1 MKLESYERVCL
12 ALIQN
17 ALAIIAACK
26 SFKMNNPIPTPMKY
40 SGLVGKLLD
49 DSGAEF
55 GDVIEIRKG
64 SEMYSGILM
73 PHHDFSHESI
83 ITLKLSNGY
92 NMGIRVDQTT
102 SVKVVS
108 RRESKDRKKQVL
120 PRDPSKKDV
129 AVISTGGTIAS
140 YVDYRTGAVHPAISA
155 EELVFSVPEL
165 LDLVNVRAKVLY
177 SILSENMKVSHW
189 QGLARAVAE
198 ELNSGA
204 VGAIVPHGTDTM
216 GFTSAALAFM
226 LRNLT
231 GPVVC
236 VGAQRSSDRPS
247 SDAIMNLLSATRLCV
262 DGDLGE
268 VVVLMHGEPSDSF
281 TLAHRGTKV
290 RKMHSSRRDAFKS
303 INSEPIAKIEGPEIT
318 FLSEHSKRSEGP
330 VELKDKI
337 DGRASMLHFYPGFE
351 SDHFDLIADHVK
363 GVVIAGTGLGH
374 VSEEILGSVSRAVK
388 KGVHVYITTQCLY
401 GAVNLNV
408 YSTGRD
414 MVSAGAVPL
423 GDMLP
428 ETAYVKL
435 MWAMGQT
442 DDHEEVRKIML
453 TNIAGEL
460 TTRRFV

>member
-1 MKLESYERVCL
+1 
-12 ALIQN
+12 
-17 ALAIIAACK
+17 
-26 SFKMNNPIPTPMKY
+26 MKY
-40 SGLVGKLLD
+40 AGLVGKLLD
-49 DSGAEF
+49 DAGVEL
-55 GDVIEIRKG
+55 GDVIEVRKG
-64 SEMYSGILM
+64 KGHSSTGILM
-73 PHHDFSHESI
+73 PHHDFSSPFI
-83 ITLKLSNGY
+83 LTMKLSNGY
-92 NMGIRVDQTT
+92 NVGIHVDDDT
-102 SVKVVS
+102 SIKVVS
-108 RRESKDRKKQVL
+108 KRESKGHKKVVL
-120 PRDPSKKDV
+120 PNDPSKKDI

-155 EELVFSVPEL
+155 EELIFSVPEL
-165 LDLVNVRAKVLY
+165 LDLCNVRAKVLY

-204 VGAIVPHGTDTM
+204 VGVIIPHGTDTL

-226 LRNLT
+226 LRNLP

-236 VGAQRSSDRPS
+236 VGSQRSSDRPS
-247 SDAIMNLLSATRLCV
+247 SDAIMNLMAATRICV
-262 DGDLGE
+262 DSDLGE
-268 VVVLMHGEPSDSF
+268 VVVLMHGETSDSY

-303 INSEPIAKIEGPEIT
+303 INQDPIIKVEGSEISVMAEYRR
-318 FLSEHSKRSEGP
+318 RSEGP

-351 SDHFDLIADHVK
+351 AGHFDTIAQNVK

-374 VSEEILGSVSRAVK
+374 VSEEIVGSIKRAVES
-388 KGVHVYITTQCLY
+388 GVHVFVTTQCLF

-414 MVSAGAVPL
+414 MLVAGAIPL

-435 MWAMGQT
+435 MWAMGQS
-442 DDHEEVRKIML
+442 DDPEEVRKLML
-453 TNIAGEL
+453 TNIAGEF
-460 TTRRFV
+460 TPRRQV

>member
-1 MKLESYERVCL
+1 MESYEHVCQESGCEIL
-12 ALIQN
+12 VARPSG
-17 ALAIIAACK
+17 K
-26 SFKMNNPIPTPMKY
+26 SFKTNNPISTSMKY
-40 SGLVGKLLD
+40 SGLVGRLLD
-49 DSGAEF
+49 DANAEL
-55 GDVIEIRKG
+55 GDVIEVRRG
-64 SEMYSGILM
+64 VEGYTGILM
-73 PHHDFSHESI
+73 PHHDFSDQSI
-83 ITLKLSNGY
+83 VTLKLPNGY
-92 NMGIRVDQTT
+92 NMGVRVDA
-102 SVKVVS
+102 SSKFKVVTK
-108 RRESKDRKKQVL
+108 RESKEHKKQVL
-120 PRDPSKKDV
+120 PRDPAKRDI

-177 SILSENMKVSHW
+177 SILSENMKVTHW
-189 QGLARAVAE
+189 QGLARAVAK

-204 VGAIVPHGTDTM
+204 VGVIIPHGTDTM

-231 GPVVC
+231 GPVIC

-247 SDAIMNLLSATRLCV
+247 SDAIMNLLAATRLCV
-262 DGDLGE
+262 ESDLGE
-268 VVVLMHGEPSDSF
+268 VVVLMHGESSDSF
-281 TLAHRGTKV
+281 TIAHRGTKV
-290 RKMHSSRRDAFKS
+290 RKMHSSRRDAFRS
-303 INSEPIAKIEGPEIT
+303 INSDPIARVEGPEIT
-318 FLSEHSKRSEGP
+318 FMSEYARRSKGP
-330 VELKDKI
+330 VEIMDKI

-351 SDHFDLIADHVK
+351 ADHFDLIASHVR

-388 KGVHVYITTQCLY
+388 NGVHVYVTTQCLY

-414 MVSAGAVPL
+414 MVAAGAVPL

-435 MWAMGQT
+435 MWAMGQA
-442 DDHEEVRKIML
+442 DDVDEVKKIML
-453 TNIAGEL
+453 KNIAGEF

>member
-1 MKLESYERVCL
+1 
-12 ALIQN
+12 
-17 ALAIIAACK
+17 
-26 SFKMNNPIPTPMKY
+26 MKY
-40 SGLVGKLLD
+40 AGHVGELLD
-49 DSGAEF
+49 SAGAEI
-55 GDVIEIRKG
+55 GDVIEIRRGK
-64 SEMYSGILM
+64 EVRSGILM
-73 PHHDFSHESI
+73 PHHDFSAPSV
-83 ITLKLSNGY
+83 ITLKLTTGY
-92 NMGIRVDQTT
+92 NIGVLVDQETE
-102 SVKVVS
+102 VKLVLK
-108 RRESKDRKKQVL
+108 REAKAQKKQAL
-120 PRDPSKKDV
+120 PRDPAKKDI

-165 LDLVNVRAKVLY
+165 LDLANVRAKVLY

-189 QGLARAVAE
+189 QSLARAVAE

-204 VGAIVPHGTDTM
+204 VGVIIPHGTDTM

-247 SDAIMNLLSATRLCV
+247 SDAIMNLLSATRLSI
-262 DGDLGE
+262 DSDLGE
-268 VVVLMHGEPSDSF
+268 VVVLMHGDTSDTH
-281 TLAHRGTKV
+281 TLVHRGTKV

-303 INSEPIAKIEGPEIT
+303 INIDPIARIEGPKMT
-318 FLSEHSKRSEGP
+318 FLTEYTRRSKGS
-330 VELKDKI
+330 VQLKDRI

-351 SDHFDLIADHVK
+351 AEHFDLIATKVR
-363 GVVIAGTGLGH
+363 GIVIAGTGLGH
-374 VSEEILGSVSRAVK
+374 VSEEIVGSIRRAVK
-388 KGVHVYITTQCLY
+388 DGVHIYITTQCLH

-414 MVSAGAVPL
+414 MITAGAVTL

-435 MWAMGQT
+435 MWAMGQAEAP
-442 DDHEEVRKIML
+442 EEVRKIML
-453 TNIAGEL
+453 TNIAGEFAE
-460 TTRRFV
+460 RRLV

>member
-1 MKLESYERVCL
+1 
-12 ALIQN
+12 
-17 ALAIIAACK
+17 
-26 SFKMNNPIPTPMKY
+26 MKY
-40 SGLVGKLLD
+40 SGHVGQLLD
-49 DSGAEF
+49 SAGVEI
-55 GDVIEIRKG
+55 GDVIEIRRGK
-64 SEMYSGILM
+64 EVRSGVLM
-73 PHHDFSHESI
+73 PHHDFSSPSV
-83 ITLKLSNGY
+83 ITLKLSTGY
-92 NMGIRVDQTT
+92 NIGVLADEETRV
-102 SVKVVS
+102 KLVS
-108 RRESKDRKKQVL
+108 KRESREQKKQPL
-120 PRDPSKKDV
+120 PRDPSKKDI

-165 LDLVNVRAKVLY
+165 LDLANVRAKVLY

-189 QGLARAVAE
+189 QGLARAVAD

-204 VGAIVPHGTDTM
+204 VGVIVPHGTDTM

-247 SDAIMNLLSATRLCV
+247 SDAIMNLLSATRLCIES
-262 DGDLGE
+262 DLGE
-268 VVVLMHGEPSDSF
+268 VVVLMHGDTSD
-281 TLAHRGTKV
+281 THTVVHRGTKV

-303 INSEPIAKIEGPEIT
+303 INIDPIGRIEGARMNLTPPYT
-318 FLSEHSKRSEGP
+318 RRSQGP
-330 VELKDKI
+330 VQLKDKI

-351 SDHFDLIADHVK
+351 AEHFDLIARNVR
-363 GVVIAGTGLGH
+363 GIVIAGTGLGH
-374 VSEEILGSVSRAVK
+374 VSEEIVGSIGGAVDQ
-388 KGVHVYITTQCLY
+388 GVHIYVTTQCLY
-401 GAVNLNV
+401 GTVNLNV

-414 MVSAGAVPL
+414 MIAAGAVPL

-442 DDHEEVRKIML
+442 GSPEDVKKIML
-453 TNIAGEL
+453 TDVAGEFAE
-460 TTRRFV
+460 RRQV

>member
-1 MKLESYERVCL
+1 
-12 ALIQN
+12 
-17 ALAIIAACK
+17 
-26 SFKMNNPIPTPMKY
+26 MKY
-40 SGLVGKLLD
+40 SGPVGELLD
-49 DSGAEF
+49 GAGAEI
-55 GDVIEIRKG
+55 GDIIEVTCGKESRT
-64 SEMYSGILM
+64 GILM
-73 PHHDFSHESI
+73 PHHDFSAPSI
-83 ITLKLSNGY
+83 LTLKLPSGY
-92 NMGIRVDQTT
+92 NIGLRVDKSTT
-102 SVKVVS
+102 VKLVS
-108 RRESKDRKKQVL
+108 RREAREAKKQSL
-120 PRDPSKKDV
+120 PRDKSKKDI

-165 LDLVNVRAKVLY
+165 MDLANIRAKVLY
-177 SILSENMKVSHW
+177 SILSENMQVSHW
-189 QGLARAVAE
+189 QGLARAVAD

-204 VGAIVPHGTDTM
+204 VGVIVPHGTDTM
-216 GFTSAALAFM
+216 GFTSAALSFM

-231 GPVVC
+231 GPVIC

-247 SDAIMNLLSATRLCV
+247 SDAIMNLLSATRLCIES
-262 DGDLGE
+262 DLGE
-268 VVVLMHGEPSDSF
+268 VVVLMHGESSDTF

-303 INSEPIAKIEGPEIT
+303 VNVDPIARIEGQKIS
-318 FLSEHSKRSEGP
+318 FMSEYARRSKGP

-351 SDHFDLIADHVK
+351 AEHFDLIAQNVK
-363 GVVIAGTGLGH
+363 GVVVAGTGLGH
-374 VSEEILGSVSRAVK
+374 VSEGIVGSLKRAVDS
-388 KGVHVYITTQCLY
+388 GVHVYITTQCLY

-414 MVSAGAVPL
+414 MIAAGAIPL

-442 DDHEEVRKIML
+442 TDYAEVKKLML
-453 TNIAGEL
+453 TNIAGEFSS
-460 TTRRFV
+460 RRQI

>member
-1 MKLESYERVCL
+1 
-12 ALIQN
+12 
-17 ALAIIAACK
+17 
-26 SFKMNNPIPTPMKY
+26 MKY
-40 SGLVGKLLD
+40 TGRVGELLAAAGVD
-49 DSGAEF
+49 L
-55 GDVIEIRKG
+55 GDVIEVRSG
-64 SEMYSGILM
+64 DVVYTGILM
-73 PHHDFSHESI
+73 PHHDFSDPSI
-83 ITLKLSNGY
+83 LTLKLGTGY
-92 NMGIRVDQTT
+92 NIGVRIDQQSKIRL
-102 SVKVVS
+102 VS
-108 RRESKDRKKQVL
+108 KREVRGAKKLSL
-120 PRDPSKKDV
+120 PRDSGKKDV

-165 LDLVNVRAKVLY
+165 LDLCNVRAKVLY

-189 QGLARAVAE
+189 QGLARAIAD

-247 SDAIMNLLSATRLCV
+247 SDAIMNLLAATRLCV
-262 DGDLGE
+262 DSDLGE
-268 VVVLMHGEPSDSF
+268 VVVLMHGETSDSYC
-281 TLAHRGTKV
+281 LAHRGTKV

-303 INSEPIAKIEGPEIT
+303 INAEPIARIEGANIT
-318 FLSEHSKRSEGP
+318 FNGNYTRRSKGE
-330 VELKDKI
+330 VELRDRI
-337 DGRASMLHFYPGFE
+337 DGRASMLHFYPGFVAE
-351 SDHFDLIADHVK
+351 HFDLIAQNVR
-363 GVVIAGTGLGH
+363 GIVVAGTGLGH
-374 VSEEILGSVSRAVK
+374 VSEEIVGSIRRAVK
-388 KGVHVYITTQCLY
+388 DGVHVFITTQCLY

-414 MVSAGAVPL
+414 MIAAGAVPL
-423 GDMLP
+423 ADMLP

-442 DDHEEVRKIML
+442 EDPAEVKKIML
-453 TNIAGEL
+453 TNIAGEISD
-460 TTRRFV
+460 RRSI

>member
-1 MKLESYERVCL
+1 M
-12 ALIQN
+12 
-17 ALAIIAACK
+17 
-26 SFKMNNPIPTPMKY
+26 TY
-40 SGLVGKLLD
+40 SGLAGRLLE
-49 DSGAEF
+49 SAKAEL
-55 GDVIEIRKG
+55 GDVIEVMRG
-64 SEMYSGILM
+64 GESHEGILM
-73 PHHDFSHESI
+73 PHHDFSHDSI
-83 ITLKLSNGY
+83 VTLKLPNGY
-92 NMGIRVDQTT
+92 NIGVRVDE
-102 SVKVVS
+102 SAKVKVVS
-108 RRESKDRKKQVL
+108 RREAKEQKKQTL
-120 PRDPSKKDV
+120 PRDPGKKDV

-155 EELVFSVPEL
+155 EELIFSVPEL
-165 LDLVNVRAKVLY
+165 LDLCNVRAKVLY

-189 QGLARAVAE
+189 QGLARAVAD

-204 VGAIVPHGTDTM
+204 VGVIIPHGTDTL
-216 GFTSAALAFM
+216 GFTSAALSFM

-236 VGAQRSSDRPS
+236 VGSQRSSDRPS

-262 DGDLGE
+262 ESDLGE
-268 VVVLMHGEPSDSF
+268 VVVLMHGESSDTY

-303 INSEPIAKIEGPEIT
+303 INVEPIARVEGSEIT
-318 FLSEHSKRSEGP
+318 FMSEYSRRSKGP

-351 SDHFDLIADHVK
+351 AEHFDLIAQKVK

-374 VSEEILGSVSRAVK
+374 VSEEIVGSIDRAVK
-388 KGVHVYITTQCLY
+388 NGVHVYVTTQCLY
-401 GAVNLNV
+401 GSVNLNV

-414 MVSAGAVPL
+414 MIAAGAIPL

-435 MWAMGQT
+435 MWAMGQA
-442 DDHEEVRKIML
+442 DDPVEVRKIML
-453 TNIAGEL
+453 TDIAGEL
-460 TTRRFV
+460 THRRPV

>member
-1 MKLESYERVCL
+1 
-12 ALIQN
+12 
-17 ALAIIAACK
+17 
-26 SFKMNNPIPTPMKY
+26 MKY
-40 SGLVGKLLD
+40 TGPVGKLLEAA
-49 DSGAEF
+49 GAEL
-55 GDVIEIRKG
+55 GDVIEVRIG
-64 SEMYSGILM
+64 EVAQSGILM
-73 PHHDFSHESI
+73 PHHDFSSPSI
-83 ITLKLSNGY
+83 LTLKLSNGY
-92 NMGIRVDQTT
+92 NIGVRVDKDAK
-102 SVKVVS
+102 VKVVS
-108 RRESKDRKKQVL
+108 KREAKDHKPVTL
-120 PRDPSKKDV
+120 PRDASRKDV

-165 LDLVNVRAKVLY
+165 MDLCNVRAKVLY

-189 QGLARAVAE
+189 QGLARAVAS

-204 VGAIVPHGTDTM
+204 VGVIVPHGTDTM

-247 SDAIMNLLSATRLCV
+247 SDAIMNLLAATRLCV
-262 DGDLGE
+262 DSDLGE
-268 VVVLMHGEPSDSF
+268 VCVLMHGESSDSYC
-281 TLAHRGTKV
+281 LAHRGTKV

-303 INSEPIAKIEGPEIT
+303 INAEPIVRIEGPEMT
-318 FLSEHSKRSEGP
+318 FMSEYQKRSPGP

-351 SDHFDLIADHVK
+351 AAHFDLIAQNVK
-363 GVVIAGTGLGH
+363 GLVVAGTGLGH
-374 VSEEILGSVSRAVK
+374 VSEEIVGSIKRAAK
-388 KGVHVYITTQCLY
+388 DGVHVFVTTQCLH

-414 MVSAGAVPL
+414 MLVAGAVPL
-423 GDMLP
+423 ADMLP

-442 DDHEEVRKIML
+442 DDPDEVRKIML
-453 TNIAGEL
+453 TNIAGEMSG
-460 TTRRFV
+460 RRPV